1 MLHHRGG
8 VTMIIKPDYS
18 RADVSP
24 EMAEIMC
31 LFYNRT
37 IPLSRA
43 ARMANKSLYEMAIFL
58 HGRGPGIHGTERDRH
73 AALPSLSEGQAAAQ
87 SVHPSNKPRT
97 VSASLAIPASDR
109 SSACT
114 VWRLSQ
120 WLKLRPSERLYC
132 GS

>member
-1 MLHHRGG
+1 
-8 VTMIIKPDYS
+8 
-18 RADVSP
+18 
-24 EMAEIMC
+24 MAEIMC
-31 LFYNRT
+31 LFYNRS

-43 ARMANKSLYEMAIFL
+43 ARMAGKSFCEMAIFL
-58 HGRGPGIHGTERDRH
+58 HTHGIPIFGTEQPDDPDIWEEVREYREQNGIDMPP
-73 AALPSLSEGQAAAQ
+73 LPSLSEGKAAYQ

>member
-31 LFYNRT
+31 LFYNRS

-43 ARMANKSLYEMAIFL
+43 ARMAGKSFCEMAIFL
-58 HGRGPGIHGTERDRH
+58 HTHGIPIFGTEQPDDPDIWEEVREYREQNGIDM
-73 AALPSLSEGQAAAQ
+73 P
-87 SVHPSNKPRT
+87 PY
-97 VSASLAIPASDR
+97 
-109 SSACT
+109 
-114 VWRLSQ
+114 
-120 WLKLRPSERLYC
+120 LR
-132 GS
+132 

>member
-1 MLHHRGG
+1 M
-8 VTMIIKPDYS
+8 IKPDGS
-18 RADVSP
+18 RPDAAP

-31 LFYNRT
+31 LFFYREQN
-37 IPLSRA
+37 
-43 ARMANKSLYEMAIFL
+43 
-58 HGRGPGIHGTERDRH
+58 GINMPPYLRRVTASPRPD
-73 AALPSLSEGQAAAQ
+73 
-87 SVHPSNKPRT
+87 HPSNKPRT

-114 VWRLSQ
+114 VWRLSH

>member
-31 LFYNRT
+31 LFYNRS

-58 HGRGPGIHGTERDRH
+58 HTHGIPIFGTE
-73 AALPSLSEGQAAAQ
+73 LPDDPEIMEEVREYREQNGIDM
-87 SVHPSNKPRT
+87 PSPFTPRT
-97 VSASLAIPASDR
+97 NPAPSR
-109 SSACT
+109 PAWRFPRPTGRRPARYGAC
-114 VWRLSQ
+114 
-120 WLKLRPSERLYC
+120 PN
-132 GS
+132 G